1 MSGRTH
7 RRDLRLLP
15 VAGVTWAAAL
25 VATRYPGLAAVGAA
39 ALWGS
44 AFALVVALLGARRR
58 VHDGRLVPVLA
69 IAAIASAFAAASA
82 GHVAVAHPD
91 RERAVSLP
99 ISGGRSIVVDATVTG
114 KVERSPT
121 GWRFDA
127 VTSRIGAAEETSHA
141 SIPVVVRAAERPT
154 GLDMG
159 ATIRVT
165 GSAFPAEPGER
176 AVLVV
181 DAGPP
186 PQLRAPPAGILAVA
200 AGLRS
205 ALVSQSHTLPQPGAG
220 LIAGLAVGET
230 SAVTDELDAQM
241 KTASLSHLTAVSGAN
256 CALVVGVAFVAAA
269 GLGLRRGWRVAAGLV
284 VLVGFVLLVS
294 PEPSVVRAAAMAAI
308 AMLAVLLGRA
318 GAGVSVLSLAIVA
331 CLVADPWL
339 AGSLGFALSAAATGA
354 LLLAAG
360 PVGDTLARVMPR
372 PLALAVAVPLAAQ
385 LACTPLI
392 VLIDPRLPVYAVL
405 ANVLTA
411 PAAPLATIA
420 GLAACLSVGVPML
433 ASGFAAL
440 AWLPCAWIAATAGLV
455 SVLPGNAVPWI
466 ADLPGAAAA
475 LALSAAVLIALIP
488 RAPRLLRRLA
498 TGVLAAA
505 AGVGSGVF
513 VLAGPIQRGGV
524 PGDWSIAIC
533 DVGQGDALLLR
544 SAERTA
550 LVDTGPDPEAL
561 AACLELF
568 GVERLDLLVL
578 THFDLDHSGGVA
590 AVRGRVETVVHGPV
604 GEPADEALLSDLV
617 GAGAATQTASS
628 GMSGVLGDARWR
640 VLWPRSS
647 GVAYPPGND
656 ASVVLTIEGGGIP
669 RSILLGDLSETPQVA
684 LSPAVRGSFDVVK
697 VAHHG
702 SADQSAGL
710 YQRITARI
718 ALISV
723 GDNDYGHPRAE
734 ILDVLV
740 GTGAAVVRTDRSG
753 AAAVAE
759 TQRGLELWRQRPG

>member
-1 MSGRTH
+1 MSGHPR

-15 VAGVTWAAAL
+15 VAGITWAAAF
-25 VATRYPGLAAVGAA
+25 VATRYPGLAASGSA
-39 ALWGS
+39 ALW
-44 AFALVVALLGARRR
+44 AVALALVAVLFGAGRHRRIGRFASVLTVAA
-58 VHDGRLVPVLA
+58 V
-69 IAAIASAFAAASA
+69 AAAFAAATVS
-82 GHVAVAHPD
+82 HVAVAHPERD
-91 RERAVSLP
+91 RAARMP
-99 ISGGRSIVVDATVTG
+99 ISGGRSVVLEAAVTG

-127 VTSRIGAAEETSHA
+127 VTTRIDAAAESLRA
-141 SIPVVVRAAERPT
+141 SIPVVVRAAERPAA
-154 GLDMG
+154 LDLG

-181 DAGPP
+181 DAATP
-186 PQLRAPPAGILAVA
+186 PQLRAPPSGVLAA
-200 AGLRS
+200 TAGLRS
-205 ALVSQSHTLPQPGAG
+205 ALVAQSHTLPRPGAG

-256 CALVVGVAFVAAA
+256 CALVVGIAFVTAAW
-269 GLGLRRGWRVAAGLV
+269 LGLRRGWRVAAGLV

-318 GAGVSVLSLAIVA
+318 GAGVSVLSLAIIA
-331 CLVADPWL
+331 CIIADPWL

-360 PVGDTLARVMPR
+360 PVGDTLARFMPR

-411 PAAPLATIA
+411 PAAPLATVA
-420 GLAACLSVGVPML
+420 GLAACLFVGVPVL

-466 ADLPGAAAA
+466 PDLAGAAVA
-475 LALSAAVLIALIP
+475 LALSAAVLVVLIP
-488 RAPRLLRRLA
+488 RAPRLLARFA
-498 TGVLAAA
+498 VGVLALTV
-505 AGVGSGVF
+505 GVGSGVIA
-513 VLAGPIQRGGV
+513 LTGPIQRAAV
-524 PGDWSIAIC
+524 PDDWAVAIC
-533 DVGQGDALLLR
+533 DVGQGDAVLLR

-550 LVDTGPDPEAL
+550 LVDTGPEPERL
-561 AACLELF
+561 AACLDLF
-568 GVERLDLLVL
+568 GVDWLDLLVL

-590 AVRGRVETVVHGPV
+590 AIRGRVGLVLHGPL
-604 GEPADEALLSDLV
+604 GEPADEALLNDLV
-617 GAGAATQTASS
+617 DAGAATQAVSS

-647 GVAYPPGND
+647 GVVFPPGND

-684 LSPAVRGSFDVVK
+684 LSPAVRGSFDIVK

-702 SADQSAGL
+702 SADQAAAL
-710 YQRITARI
+710 YRRIGARI
-718 ALISV
+718 ALIGV
-723 GDNDYGHPRAE
+723 GENDYGHPRSE
-734 ILDVLV
+734 ILDVLATT
-740 GTGAAVVRTDRSG
+740 GTSVARTDRTG
-753 AAAVAE
+753 AAAVLATE
-759 TQRGLELWRQRPG
+759 RGLELWRQRPG